1 MIGVEFIFLFILGLM
16 WILFATIS
24 DIKTK
29 EIPNWLN
36 FSLIVFAIGFRFFYS
51 LFALEDFSFLYQGIL
66 GLGIFFL
73 LGEIFYYG
81 RMFAG
86 GDKKLMLALGAV
98 LPIFPVFNQNLNIFL
113 VFFLLFFLV
122 GAIYGIFGSIFLSV
136 KNFKVFKKGFKILF
150 KENNRLLFVSVF
162 FGIIFLIL
170 SFYINSF
177 LYFAL
182 LIFIF
187 PYFYFFIKSIDEFCM
202 VREVPISKVTIGD
215 WLYRDVRVGK
225 KVVKATWDG
234 ISESDLK
241 ILKGKSKVK
250 IRYGIVFAP
259 VFLVSFVLLGI
270 FLWKDLF
277 EKIFFSLF

>member
-225 KVVKATWDG
+225 KVVKSTWDG